1 MIARQEEGSVS
12 IMHGGSFRAGPA
24 VLCACVRVFAAHTFS
39 LATSVAR
46 SSRRMPSLLTFL
58 MAESSARSDAKASAP
73 FPFLYWCDKCPRDE
87 YER

>member
-12 IMHGGSFRAGPA
+12 IMHGGSFRAGLA

-46 SSRRMPSLLTFL
+46 SSPANAVLAHVLGGRIQRQIRR
-58 MAESSARSDAKASAP
+58 
-73 FPFLYWCDKCPRDE
+73 
-87 YER
+87 